1 MSEPRSP
8 IAVGYVLKRY
18 PRFSETFVVNEI
30 LEHGQHQVAVGDDR
44 PGVLGQ
50 PGDPDPGPL
59 GRQGAGAVVDQGDEV
74 GLPRA
79 PRPHQE
85 SVVRAPS
92 AAQLLD
98 PLHELVQKRLADH
111 EELLQVLRRHG
122 RGGEARGPHEA
133 ASQIRRRRAQV
144 HWSAG

>member
-1 MSEPRSP
+1 MQTLDFIDKKSLRDDIPEFAPGDTLNVHVNIVEGKNRR
-8 IAVGYVLKRY
+8 VQVFKG
-18 PRFSETFVVNEI
+18 FVV
-30 LEHGQHQVAVGDDR
+30 
-44 PGVLGQ
+44 
-50 PGDPDPGPL
+50 

-98 PLHELVQKRLADH
+98 PLHELAQKGLADH